1 MPVQEEAKLS
11 LRETRGEHYPPPGD
25 TPTKVVDYVGRLL
38 KDGDGDAFERY
49 KRASYNLLFA
59 DGDQWIDWNLKDRI
73 WRDAPQPEGRV
84 RAKNNYILPILRAR
98 IQRLMSAEMSWH
110 ATPDSN

>member
-1 MPVQEEAKLS
+1 MPTTWWTPNNRLPRLFALTHLSGVPGHEEAKLS

-49 KRASYNLLFA
+49 KRAAYNLQFV
-59 DGDQWIDWNLKDRI
+59 DGRQWIDLTLLGREFGHS
-73 WRDAPQPEGRV
+73 APFHTR
-84 RAKNNYILPILRAR
+84 
-98 IQRLMSAEMSWH
+98 
-110 ATPDSN
+110 TT